1 MVRIVNA
8 SVTPPTVAIKPKG
21 IMPSEAIVQLGVV
34 DDSGHGVA
42 AADVLLVVDNGLIS
56 KDRETWGPTLSVK
69 TDEHGSAYAWFDAK
83 FEAVVRPGSAK
94 IVAIIG
100 PSTKPDD
107 VISKDISIIGPP
119 ASVLVSAA
127 PLDCS
132 RARSSPSKPLLKTQ
146 SVKRFPT
153 VLKSSSR
160 RHRRAD
166 RRDS

>member
-56 KDRETWGPTLSVK
+56 KYRETWGPTLSVK

-127 PLDCS
+127 PTRLQPGEIVTIKAVVKD
-132 RARSSPSKPLLKTQ
+132 AIGQEVPNGTQ
-146 SVKRFPT
+146 VKFSATPEG
-153 VLKSSSR
+153 
-160 RHRRAD
+160 
-166 RRDS
+166 